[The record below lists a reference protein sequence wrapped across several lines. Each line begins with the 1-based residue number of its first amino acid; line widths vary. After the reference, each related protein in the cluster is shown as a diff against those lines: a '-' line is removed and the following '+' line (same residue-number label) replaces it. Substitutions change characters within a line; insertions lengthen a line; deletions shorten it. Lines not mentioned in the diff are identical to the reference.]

1 MSDSY
6 DVFLKANELNKVT
19 IRHYSKAS
27 NSVTFDYNET
37 MRSVPVTDFLNQVAK
52 NRMYITNPSAL
63 KEYFDSAQ
71 GSAMQN
77 LNNLDVK
84 GVQDYIRQKTG
95 KFINRYNNIL
105 TWKQVTDDRNVVRY
119 TVLEMK
125 QGYWIFTSALHN
137 EVTNADVNKV
147 VKQSQNTNEV
157 VGLFLQFMFKEA

>member
-19 IRHYSKAS
+19 IRHYSKVE
-27 NSVTFDYNET
+27 NSVTFDYNNT
-37 MRSVPVTDFLNQVAK
+37 MRSVDITDFLNQVSR

-71 GSAMQN
+71 GSATQN
-77 LNNLDVK
+77 LNNLDIK

-95 KFINRYNNIL
+95 KFINRYGDIL
-105 TWKQVTDDRNVVRY
+105 TWKQPTDNRNIARY
-119 TVLEMK
+119 TVLEKK

-137 EVTNADVNKV
+137 EVTNADANKV